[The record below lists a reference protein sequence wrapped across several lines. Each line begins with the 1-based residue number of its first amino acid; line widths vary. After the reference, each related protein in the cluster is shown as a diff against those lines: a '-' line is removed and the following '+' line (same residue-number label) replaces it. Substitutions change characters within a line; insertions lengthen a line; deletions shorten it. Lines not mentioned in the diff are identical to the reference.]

1 MTTKKLVLD
10 PTLPDVQNYQTLV
23 TEIATNPKI
32 KSACDHYGIPWDT
45 NNLPLARLRLAVL
58 FAGAAPPQDEPK
70 WLTDLL
76 PLFQRQAWKTHASVK
91 QWAQSYFGEA
101 WEPAHTIAFSIGK
114 AVEMTLTRNG
124 VPFDYRGP
132 EPPRRPEREP
142 AAELPAKPT
151 YNVVNCFSEL
161 LKRDLSQHPL
171 MGKKKTRE
179 RQKTDWVEAHYSAP
193 ALAAMGLRARDALYS
208 QEEARLRRA
217 FMPSKVAKRDSVW
230 IAQQLD
236 FEGVKVSGRPKA
248 NMTAKLL
255 PWGIAIAGLKGCLPI
270 DLLVAFTVSVSYAS
284 HAPTAIPEHTFG

>member
-1 MTTKKLVLD
+1 MTTKKLILD
-10 PTLPDVQNYQTLV
+10 PTLPGVQNYQTLV
-23 TEIATNPKI
+23 SEKATKSAI
-32 KSACDHYGIPWDT
+32 KSACDHYGISWDAKD
-45 NNLPLARLRLAVL
+45 LALARLRLAVL
-58 FAGAAPPQDEPK
+58 FAGAAPPQDEPR

-76 PLFQRQAWKTHASVK
+76 PLFQRQAWFSHASVK

-114 AVEMTLTRNG
+114 AVEMMLTRNG

-161 LKRDLSQHPL
+161 LERDLSQHPL

-217 FMPSKVAKRDSVW
+217 FMPSMVAKRDSVW
-230 IAQQLD
+230 IAKQLD
-236 FEGVKVSGRPKA
+236 FEGVKVSGRLKA
-248 NMTAKLL
+248 DRTAKLL
-255 PWGIAIAGLKGCLPI
+255 PWDITIAGPKGGLPI